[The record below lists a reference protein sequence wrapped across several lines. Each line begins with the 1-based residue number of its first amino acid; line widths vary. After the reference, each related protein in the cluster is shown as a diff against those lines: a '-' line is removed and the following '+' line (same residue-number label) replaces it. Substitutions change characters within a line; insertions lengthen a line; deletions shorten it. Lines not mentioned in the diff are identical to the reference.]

1 MATTSSTSG
10 INVNGISKI
19 KSALD
24 SYKSGVKKHCDL
36 AAKKS
41 LIESAIKGTTSE
53 ASLKTMYNQIE
64 ANMKKYL
71 TQLNQYSAI
80 LDTLKS
86 KYSSND
92 KGNTTFADVTTQLKK

>member
-1 MATTSSTSG
+1 
-10 INVNGISKI
+10 
-19 KSALD
+19 
-24 SYKSGVKKHCDL
+24 
-36 AAKKS
+36 
-41 LIESAIKGTTSE
+41 
-53 ASLKTMYNQIE
+53 MYNQIE